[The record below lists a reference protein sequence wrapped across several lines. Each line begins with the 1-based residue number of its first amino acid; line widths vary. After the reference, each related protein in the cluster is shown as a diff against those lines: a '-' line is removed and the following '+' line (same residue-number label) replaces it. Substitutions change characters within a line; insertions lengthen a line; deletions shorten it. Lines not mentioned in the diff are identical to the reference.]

1 MSPRTAPARPIRSR
15 AWAAGAVIAL
25 LFGLA
30 ACGDDDD
37 DDVNA
42 GSGDATTVTT
52 AASGSDD
59 PYGPGTTAGDTG
71 GDTGGET
78 AADTVEAIDFELT
91 SITVAPGAEVTFENK
106 GEAPHTM
113 TADEG
118 AFDSGR
124 VEPGASTTVAAP
136 AEPGDY
142 PFHCEIHPA
151 MTGTLT
157 VEG

>member
-1 MSPRTAPARPIRSR
+1 MSARTEPTRPIRSR
-15 AWAAGAVIAL
+15 AWAAGAVVAL

-37 DDVNA
+37 DDVSA
-42 GSGDATTVTT
+42 GSGDGTTVTT
-52 AASGSDD
+52 AGATGSDD
-59 PYGPGTTAGDTG
+59 PYGQGTTAGDTG
-71 GDTGGET
+71 GDA

-113 TADEG
+113 TADDD
-118 AFDSGR
+118 AFDTGT
-124 VEPGASTTVAAP
+124 VEPGASATVAAP